1 LISCDFWLI
10 FVASNIPKLRQDAQE
25 QIERT
30 MLQLRHD
37 IWRRRLSAGILQVV
51 IVCLVALFAATPSV
65 SADETYPARPV
76 RIIVGFGAGASADI
90 AARIIARQMG
100 QILGQQFVIENRP
113 GGGSNIATEY
123 VARAPKDGYTLLCGT
138 VANTINTTLS
148 TNLTFDFA
156 KDFAPIALTVTLPNI
171 LVVHPSLGVDSVIA
185 LSNLA
190 RAKPDQIFFGSS
202 GVGTSPHLS
211 GELFNQ
217 MVGIKLVHVP
227 YPGSAQAVTDLL
239 AGRVQVMFSPAS
251 TVLPQVAAGKLKALA
266 STELRRTSAAPDLPT
281 MDESGIS
288 GFDTSVWFG
297 LLAPAGTPP
306 QVIATLNRAV
316 NEALASEDVQAR
328 LRVQGMDPLG
338 GTPQDFAHTIASETG
353 KWARVISR
361 AGLGN

>member
-1 LISCDFWLI
+1 
-10 FVASNIPKLRQDAQE
+10 
-25 QIERT
+25 
-30 MLQLRHD
+30 MLQARHD
-37 IWRRRLSAGILQVV
+37 IRRAHPSGILQI
-51 IVCLVALFAATPSV
+51 IVCSIALIATTPAV
-65 SADETYPARPV
+65 SADEIYPVRPV
-76 RIIVGFGAGASADI
+76 KIIVGFGAGASADI
-90 AARIIARQMG
+90 AARVIAEKMG
-100 QILGQQFVIENRP
+100 EILGQQFVIENRP

-148 TNLTFDFA
+148 SNLTFDFA
-156 KDFAPIALTVTLPNI
+156 KDFAPVALTVTLPNI
-171 LVVHPSLGVDSVIA
+171 LVVHPSLGVDSVPA
-185 LSNLA
+185 LISLA
-190 RAKPDQIFFGSS
+190 KAKPDQIFFGSS

-217 MVGIKLVHVP
+217 MAGIKLVHVP

-251 TVLPQVAAGKLKALA
+251 TVLPQVGAGKLEALA
-266 STELRRTSAAPDLPT
+266 STEIRRTSAAPDLST
-281 MDESGIS
+281 MDEAGLP

-316 NEALASEDVQAR
+316 NEALASEDVLAR

-338 GTPQDFAHTIASETG
+338 GTPQDFAHTIASETD
-353 KWARVISR
+353 KWARVISAAR
-361 AGLGN
+361 VSN